1 MAVANKSKWA
11 FKFDEMEALSAKIE
25 KMGGSL
31 EEAVEEALQGTHDL
45 ITPKLAQN
53 IARHNVSGDTEKS
66 LDKAPA
72 VTWKNPLVA
81 RVNIGFDLTDGGV
94 PSVFLMWGT
103 PKRKASEMPVDKALK
118 NAAFGPAVKRE
129 VAKLQREAMEAY
141 LQKTLRG

>member
-1 MAVANKSKWA
+1 MAVAKKSKWA
-11 FKFDEMEALSAKIE
+11 FRFDEMEALAAKIE

-31 EEAVEEALQGTHDL
+31 EEAVEDALQGTHDL

-81 RVNIGFDLTDGGV
+81 QVNIGFDLTSGGL

-103 PKRKASEMPVDKALK
+103 PKRKASEMPVDKKLK

-129 VAKLQREAMEAY
+129 VAQLQREALEAY
-141 LQKTLRG
+141 LQKTLRR

>member
-1 MAVANKSKWA
+1 MAKKSKWA
-11 FKFDEMEALSAKIE
+11 FRFDEMEALAAKIE

-31 EEAVEEALQGTHDL
+31 EEAVEDALQGTHDL

-53 IARHNVSGDTEKS
+53 IARHTVSGDTEKS

-81 RVNIGFDLTDGGV
+81 QVNIGFDLTSGGV
-94 PSVFLMWGT
+94 PSIFLMWGT
-103 PKRKASEMPVDKALK
+103 PKRKASEMPVDKKLK
-118 NAAFGPAVKRE
+118 NAAFGPSVKRE
-129 VAKLQREAMEAY
+129 VAKLQREALEAY